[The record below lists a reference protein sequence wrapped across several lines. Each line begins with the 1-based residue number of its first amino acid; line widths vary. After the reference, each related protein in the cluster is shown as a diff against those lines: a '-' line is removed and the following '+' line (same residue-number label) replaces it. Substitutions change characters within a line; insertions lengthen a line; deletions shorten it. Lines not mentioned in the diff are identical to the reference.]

1 MAKNGILSDGEWKLM
16 TALWNGAPKTV
27 SQLVAEL
34 NGETGWT
41 KGTVFMMLSRL
52 CEKGAVRF
60 EEGRCKQYYPVLER
74 EAAARQETESF
85 LSRVYGGSLRLMVSS
100 MADDAKLTRED
111 IDELYELL
119 RQAAKNAE

>member
-1 MAKNGILSDGEWKLM
+1 MAKNGILSEGEWKLM

-27 SQLVAEL
+27 SQLVSEL
-34 NGETGWT
+34 LDETGWS

-60 EEGRCKQYYPVLER
+60 EEGRCKQYFPVLQR
-74 EAAARQETESF
+74 ANAAKQETASF

-100 MADDAKLTRED
+100 MADNAALTRKD
-111 IDELYELL
+111 IDELYDIL
-119 RQAAKNAE
+119 RQAEKNAE

>member
-1 MAKNGILSDGEWKLM
+1 MARNGILSDGEWKLM
-16 TALWNGAPKTV
+16 TALWNDAPKTV

-34 NGETGWT
+34 SGETGWT
-41 KGTVFMMLSRL
+41 KGTIFMMLSRL

-119 RQAAKNAE
+119 RQAEKNAE